1 MIIRLLRN
9 VLCPVGVA
17 LLLAAGGLFTAAPNP
32 AGAQTAKPAAAGS
45 QLPKAKQ
52 TTLGLYVTA
61 AQAYEMWKAS
71 PDKVKV
77 IDVRTP
83 EEFAF
88 VGHPEMAWN
97 IPFAFV
103 SYQRKGGKFTY
114 APQMNKA
121 FVAQVKEIA
130 QPTDILL
137 VTCRSGGRGAMAVNQ
152 LAARRL
158 HEGVQHRRWNR
169 RRHGGRSRE
178 CLSRKEDEERLE
190 ELGALCVQRRSR
202 EDHHRGRRFLT
213 DEVNNLGAKRNAA
226 TMTTASPRLPENDAG
241 APPRKPM
248 RMKRL
253 VCLALM
259 VWLGTTCAAFADE
272 PSYELWPEI
281 DIWWRL
287 SPAWRLSMFVP
298 LSKNIE
304 TDYREGYLI
313 LQADYA
319 WGKASRLYK
328 ARLLDENRAQE
339 MNTWLARG
347 GYLGGRSLDDQ
358 GQTYRENTMFL
369 ELHNRTPLIGDVLLS
384 QRLRTDFRWL
394 GDDPEFRPGCVT
406 A

>member
-1 MIIRLLRN
+1 MIMRLLRN

-45 QLPKAKQ
+45 QLPKMKQ

-97 IPFAFV
+97 IPLAFV

-152 LAARRL
+152 LAAAGFTKAYNIVDGI
-158 HEGVQHRRWNR
+158 EGDTV
-169 RRHGGRSRE
+169 
-178 CLSRKEDEERLE
+178 
-190 ELGALCVQRRSR
+190 
-202 EDHHRGRRFLT
+202 
-213 DEVNNLGAKRNAA
+213 
-226 TMTTASPRLPENDAG
+226 
-241 APPRKPM
+241 
-248 RMKRL
+248 
-253 VCLALM
+253 
-259 VWLGTTCAAFADE
+259 
-272 PSYELWPEI
+272 
-281 DIWWRL
+281 
-287 SPAWRLSMFVP
+287 
-298 LSKNIE
+298 
-304 TDYREGYLI
+304 
-313 LQADYA
+313 
-319 WGKASRLYK
+319 
-328 ARLLDENRAQE
+328 
-339 MNTWLARG
+339 
-347 GYLGGRSLDDQ
+347 
-358 GQTYRENTMFL
+358 
-369 ELHNRTPLIGDVLLS
+369 
-384 QRLRTDFRWL
+384 
-394 GDDPEFRPGCVT
+394 DDPESVFHGKRMKNGWKNSAPYVYNVDPEKIIIEEG
-406 A
+406 ASLQMR